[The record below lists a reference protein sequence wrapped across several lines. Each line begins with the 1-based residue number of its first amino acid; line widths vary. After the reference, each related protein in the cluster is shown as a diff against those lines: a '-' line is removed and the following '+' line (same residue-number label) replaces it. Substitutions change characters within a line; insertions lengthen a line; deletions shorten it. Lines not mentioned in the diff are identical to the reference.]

1 MEERSALDL
10 GHFMSGK
17 LGWYPFNR
25 RLGGPQ
31 SWSGCFNEEKNLL
44 PLPGF

>member
-1 MEERSALDL
+1 
-10 GHFMSGK
+10 MSGK

-25 RLGGPQ
+25 RLVGPH
-31 SWSGCFNEEKNLL
+31 SWSACFNEEKNLL